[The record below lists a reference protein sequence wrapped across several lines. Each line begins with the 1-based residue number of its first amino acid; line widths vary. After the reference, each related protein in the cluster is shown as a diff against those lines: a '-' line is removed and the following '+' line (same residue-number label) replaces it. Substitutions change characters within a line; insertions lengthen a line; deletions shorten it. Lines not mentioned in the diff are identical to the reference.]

1 MTSVLKV
8 DNIQNS
14 SGTSA
19 ISIDSSGRVTTPAR
33 PYASA
38 AWDGTSIA
46 SDGKFTGYETSD
58 HNLQSGLVKIIYEN
72 DGNMLNTSTGIIT
85 VPVTGVYLIVGHYV
99 NNNSTTA
106 RRIGHL
112 YVNGTF
118 YGEWQES
125 YGQYD
130 DQSAVKMLKLTAN
143 DTVQFGRNTGL
154 PYADFGFEMTLLG

>member
-14 SGTSA
+14 SGTDA
-19 ISIDSSGRVTTPAR
+19 INIDSSGRVTVPAR

-38 AWDGTSIA
+38 AWNGTSID
-46 SDGKFTGYETSD
+46 SSGKFTGYETSE
-58 HNLQSGLVKIIYEN
+58 HNLLSGGVKIIYEN
-72 DGNMLNTSTGIIT
+72 DSGMLNTSTGIIT
-85 VPVTGVYLIVGHYV
+85 IPVTGVYLIIGHYV
-99 NNNSTTA
+99 NNTA
-106 RRIGHL
+106 ITNRRIGHL
-112 YVNGTF
+112 YVNGAY

-154 PYADFGFEMTLLG
+154 PYADFGFEMALLG